1 MTHPTGL
8 PPEAIEQ
15 LREAKTVLEHQ
26 GLADRLTETIGAPI
40 AASIRLL
47 PESAEKMLHGAIHN
61 SLTTALDVAIRT
73 LGTSGPQRPRLL
85 RHKLAA
91 SFTGAAGGAFGL
103 PAVAAELPLSTL
115 VILRSVADIARAEGE
130 DLSRLESRL
139 ACLSVLAIGPKSSV
153 EGEDDLSIGY
163 FAVRAA
169 IARQVAE
176 STKYVARGGT
186 LDAAAPPLVRLISE
200 IAKRFGVV
208 VSEKVAAQSVP
219 VIGALGGALIN
230 NFFIDHYQDLA
241 RAHFTVRRLERQYGV
256 DAVRHAYD
264 QAEPVPLMPELLD
277 QNAPKRDSGREDR
290 SQD

>member
-1 MTHPTGL
+1 MNAPSSPNLSAALTAD
-8 PPEAIEQ
+8 AIEQ
-15 LREAKTVLEHQ
+15 LREAKTILEHQ
-26 GLADRLTETIGAPI
+26 GLADRLTETLGAPI
-40 AASIRLL
+40 TASIRML
-47 PESAEKMLHGAIHN
+47 PDSAEKVLHSAIQN

-73 LGTSGPQRPRLL
+73 LGSPGERRPGLI
-85 RHKLAA
+85 RHRLAA
-91 SFTGAAGGAFGL
+91 SFTGAVGGAFGL
-103 PAVAAELPLSTL
+103 PAIAAELPLSTL

-139 ACLSVLAIGPKSSV
+139 ACLSVLAIGPPSDPDR
-153 EGEDDLSIGY
+153 EEDISIGY

-176 STKYVARGGT
+176 STKYMARGGT

-208 VSEKVAAQSVP
+208 VSEKIAAQSVP

-241 RAHFTVRRLERQYGV
+241 RAHFTIRRLERQHGGEVVRSVYQQL
-256 DAVRHAYD
+256 DAIQPDAAN
-264 QAEPVPLMPELLD
+264 QPE
-277 QNAPKRDSGREDR
+277 
-290 SQD
+290 